1 MGCSEGDGIGP
12 RDVSLGPFRAVHVAK
27 GPKGETLDAR
37 GVSLG
42 LSRAI
47 WRAGLPREAARATD
61 SGPETSPLVRP
72 AAKSVALGLFRG
84 IERVRA
90 AVT

>member
-12 RDVSLGPFRAVHVAK
+12 RGVSLGPSHAVHVAK

-37 GVSLG
+37 EFSLG
-42 LSRAI
+42 
-47 WRAGLPREAARATD
+47 P
-61 SGPETSPLVRP
+61 
-72 AAKSVALGLFRG
+72 FRG